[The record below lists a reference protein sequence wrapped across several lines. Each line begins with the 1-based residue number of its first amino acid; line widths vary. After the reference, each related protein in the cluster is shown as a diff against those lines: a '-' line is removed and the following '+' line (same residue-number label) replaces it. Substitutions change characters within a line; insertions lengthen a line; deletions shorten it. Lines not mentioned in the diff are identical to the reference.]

1 MDKISKF
8 REYTRQLEFQL
19 ANMSKKDC
27 CCCNISTAQCFMLV
41 EIGRRPGISL
51 KELATILKMDKGGV
65 SRSIE
70 DLVRKEYVERKTS
83 EEDRRWIALFLLQK
97 GQEHFE
103 KIERDMNSKFQDILN
118 EIPEEKQNQVIEA
131 LQLYVGACKKVEE
144 QKND

>member
-1 MDKISKF
+1 MDKVSKF

-19 ANMSKKDC
+19 ANMNKKDC
-27 CCCNISTAQCFMLV
+27 CCCNISTTQCFMLV

-51 KELATILKMDKGGV
+51 KELAAILRMDKGGV

-83 EEDRRWIALFLLQK
+83 EEDRRWVALFLLQK

-131 LQLYVGACKKVEE
+131 LQLYVMACTKVEE
-144 QKND
+144 RKND

>member
-1 MDKISKF
+1 MNKVSEF

-19 ANMSKKDC
+19 ANMNKKDC
-27 CCCNISTAQCFMLV
+27 CCCNISTTQCFMLV

-51 KELATILKMDKGGV
+51 KELAAILRMDKGGV

-83 EEDRRWIALFLLQK
+83 EEDRRWVALFLLQK

-103 KIERDMNSKFQDILN
+103 KIEHDMNSKFQDILN

-131 LQLYVGACKKVEE
+131 LQLYVGACRKVEE

>member
-1 MDKISKF
+1 MDKVSEF

-19 ANMSKKDC
+19 ANMNKKDC
-27 CCCNISTAQCFMLV
+27 CCCNISTTQCFMLV

-51 KELATILKMDKGGV
+51 KELAAILRMDKGGV

-83 EEDRRWIALFLLQK
+83 EEDRRWVALFLLQK

-131 LQLYVGACKKVEE
+131 LQLYVGACRKVEE